1 MKIDT
6 ENSKILNFFG
16 NVALICAFFI
26 PFDHKRLDFV
36 FKNPKN
42 TTFRLW
48 QRLREPKYSNK
59 RMRISTN
66 SCFLPHY
73 FANSVNKSFCIIS
86 MNLAIKGNNFA
97 RNSEKISHL
106 GFKMCIKH
114 LNIQVNSFLGNCH
127 IFVFYI

>member
-1 MKIDT
+1 MHFNAIVTTRDLILFSKPPKIPHLAF
-6 ENSKILNFFG
+6 ERGLNSLSIQIKECKL
-16 NVALICAFFI
+16 ALI
-26 PFDHKRLDFV
+26 LV
-36 FKNPKN
+36 
-42 TTFRLW
+42 
-48 QRLREPKYSNK
+48 
-59 RMRISTN
+59 
-66 SCFLPHY
+66 FLPHY

>member
-1 MKIDT
+1 MTTRDLILFFEIQKIPHLAFERGFDGLSIQIN
-6 ENSKILNFFG
+6 ECES
-16 NVALICAFFI
+16 ALI
-26 PFDHKRLDFV
+26 LV
-36 FKNPKN
+36 
-42 TTFRLW
+42 
-48 QRLREPKYSNK
+48 
-59 RMRISTN
+59 
-66 SCFLPHY
+66 FLPHY

-127 IFVFYI
+127 IFVFYIKIPMNG